1 MYIRLRLHEVRYARN
16 RYVVITRRNEGN
28 GGSLARAD
36 NIDTNL
42 TAVKRR
48 RFGPDKKRSAR
59 KFRTGENRKISV
71 ANRTMMSQ
79 AAPRHER
86 CRRCARRI

>member
-1 MYIRLRLHEVRYARN
+1 MYIRSRFHGREVRYARN

-48 RFGPDKKRSAR
+48 RFGPAKNGVHGNS
-59 KFRTGENRKISV
+59 TGGKSL
-71 ANRTMMSQ
+71 S
-79 AAPRHER
+79 
-86 CRRCARRI
+86 RIEP